1 MQGLGTCCSRDWK
14 VLCTLEASAQDLLP
28 RGLHWL
34 PAPTQPFT
42 QMLPPSTA
50 HAETGISEGRGW
62 LPAEPRM
69 PPGGMPGDRSH
80 SSRRQSSLGSFSNHD
95 LTAHDR
101 DKLSGHR
108 LEVFLFTLWS
118 PTSLTQLP
126 KRKGTHLAVSAS
138 EMVPSKCAQMPGHTD
153 PPGEGHS
160 EVLRH
165 HAGGEKARCE
175 GKDCWVHD
183 PCEGNWFLSLSLC
196 TPPSLQKDK
205 TQQDTDR
212 EARTRR
218 EGESRALAEGEASQV
233 CRATK
238 PERRVLLG
246 FPGAKREMIAVRRST
261 VNGINGV
268 FNSERQSQREDVTI

>member
-1 MQGLGTCCSRDWK
+1 MQGLGTCCSRDRK
-14 VLCTLEASAQDLLP
+14 ALHTLEASAQDLFP
-28 RGLHWL
+28 RGRHWL

-50 HAETGISEGRGW
+50 HAETGISKGRAW
-62 LPAEPRM
+62 LPAEPWV
-69 PPGGMPGDRSH
+69 PPSGTAGDRSH
-80 SSRRQSSLGSFSNHD
+80 SSRRRSSLGSFSNHD

-138 EMVPSKCAQMPGHTD
+138 ETVPSKCAQTPGHTD
-153 PPGEGHS
+153 PPGEGHAK
-160 EVLRH
+160 VLRC

-175 GKDCWVHD
+175 GKDCWVHN

-196 TPPSLQKDK
+196 TPPSFPKDK
-205 TQQDTDR
+205 MQQDTDR
-212 EARTRR
+212 ETRTRH
-218 EGESRALAEGEASQV
+218 EGESGALAEGESSQV
-233 CRATK
+233 CRTTQ
-238 PERRVLLG
+238 PEQRVLQG
-246 FPGAKREMIAVRRST
+246 CPGARRETIAVRRPT
-261 VNGINGV
+261 VSGIKGV
-268 FNSERQSQREDVTI
+268 FNVERQSQRGDVTI